1 MKELYTCIQRVKNVE
16 LYYWNLSF
24 SCLISLC
31 SELNTTASAGDLSTE
46 ELQNITTTIV
56 NDVQAGSTLLN
67 LLNSTGVAIAEP
79 PPDPEDPNWQ
89 VVLSDTNVALQT
101 LAQPSEMRLSIT
113 IVPLHEGAPFST
125 QPKLQIYDSSVSVFK
140 SISCNIFSTVDSLF
154 YVSSKFCDSAILCH
168 IKSKHKNKNS
178 WTTNFCFNLTKFTIL
193 GKKYLDLKICK
204 ECFLVINTEIKFF
217 AFNKESGKQHLNLD
231 LLKFQEI
238 LSVNLPKTFTPLLL

>member
-16 LYYWNLSF
+16 LYYRNLNF
-24 SCLISLC
+24 SCLIFLC

-89 VVLSDTNVALQT
+89 VVLSDTNIALQT
-101 LAQPSEMRLSIT
+101 LAQPSEMRLSNT

-140 SISCNIFSTVDSLF
+140 SVSCIIFSTVDSLF
-154 YVSSKFCDSAILCH
+154 YVISKFCESAILCH
-168 IKSKHKNKNS
+168 IKSKS
-178 WTTNFCFNLTKFTIL
+178 LTTNFCFNLTKFTIL

-204 ECFLVINTEIKFF
+204 GCFLVIYAEIRFF
-217 AFNKESGKQHLNLD
+217 AFN
-231 LLKFQEI
+231 
-238 LSVNLPKTFTPLLL
+238 

>member
-16 LYYWNLSF
+16 LYYRNLNF
-24 SCLISLC
+24 SCLIFLC

-89 VVLSDTNVALQT
+89 VVLSDTNIALQT
-101 LAQPSEMRLSIT
+101 LAQPSEMRLSNT

-125 QPKLQIYDSSVSVFK
+125 QPKLQIYDSSVS
-140 SISCNIFSTVDSLF
+140 IIFSTVDSLF
-154 YVSSKFCDSAILCH
+154 YVISKFCDSAILCH
-168 IKSKHKNKNS
+168 IKSKS
-178 WTTNFCFNLTKFTIL
+178 LTTNFCFNLTKFTIV
-193 GKKYLDLKICK
+193 GKK
-204 ECFLVINTEIKFF
+204 
-217 AFNKESGKQHLNLD
+217 
-231 LLKFQEI
+231 I
-238 LSVNLPKTFTPLLL
+238 LRFENMQGMLSCH

>member
-1 MKELYTCIQRVKNVE
+1 MDIQHLMKELYTCIQRVKNVE
-16 LYYWNLSF
+16 LYYRNLNF
-24 SCLISLC
+24 SCLIFLC

-89 VVLSDTNVALQT
+89 VVLSDTNIALQT
-101 LAQPSEMRLSIT
+101 LAQPSEMRLSNT

-125 QPKLQIYDSSVSVFK
+125 QPKLQVYDSSVSVFK
-140 SISCNIFSTVDSLF
+140 SISCIIFSTVDSLF

-168 IKSKHKNKNS
+168 IKSKHKNKNLL
-178 WTTNFCFNLTKFTIL
+178 TTNFCFNLTKFTIV
-193 GKKYLDLKICK
+193 GEK
-204 ECFLVINTEIKFF
+204 NT
-217 AFNKESGKQHLNLD
+217 
-231 LLKFQEI
+231 
-238 LSVNLPKTFTPLLL
+238 